1 MCARARRVWPLSRV
15 RGRGVA
21 GPIKSRI
28 AQMRVARE
36 AACAL
41 CRPRARARDPGILVP
56 ATTACTMLYAN
67 NTKRPTRVLDVCRVP
82 KHATTDMD
90 KLDKQLDVILSTR
103 WLPTKRLP
111 WFKVQ
116 YSNTRGT

>member
-1 MCARARRVWPLSRV
+1 MRSCVRVCVRARAACGPCPVSGAGAWPAPYL
-15 RGRGVA
+15 A
-21 GPIKSRI
+21 QI
-28 AQMRVARE
+28 AD
-36 AACAL
+36 ACAL

-56 ATTACTMLYAN
+56 ATTAYTMLHAN
-67 NTKRPTRVLDVCRVP
+67 NTKRLTRVLDVCRVP

>member
-21 GPIKSRI
+21 RPHI
-28 AQMRVARE
+28 AQMRVRCAAPAR
-36 AACAL
+36 
-41 CRPRARARDPGILVP
+41 RARDPGILVR
-56 ATTACTMLYAN
+56 ATTAYTMLYAK

>member
-1 MCARARRVWPLSRV
+1 VCARARRVWPLSRV

-21 GPIKSRI
+21 GPISPRC
-28 AQMRVARE
+28 V
-36 AACAL
+36 CAV

-56 ATTACTMLYAN
+56 ATTAYTMLHAN
-67 NTKRPTRVLDVCRVP
+67 NTKRLTRVLDVCRVP